1 MDAEQ
6 FDSVAKVL
14 GQSNS
19 RRGVVRTLTGAALGG
34 ILVAVGVGEAG
45 AKKKHGAGGRVTAE
59 GRKCKD
65 GQPLCGKGKN
75 ACCTG
80 GKTCLGGLCVTTP
93 CVPNCTDK
101 CGGASDGCS
110 GTCDAACQTCIAHR
124 VSCDPTGTACCA
136 NLSCLPDPYAVL
148 GFGDLCGGRLC
159 YGTTGHPCSDP
170 CDCATGGCTSNGP
183 DVPGT
188 CP

>member
-110 GTCDAACQTCIAHR
+110 GTCDAACQTCIGDR
-124 VSCDPTGTACCA
+124 VSCVQGGTACCEGH
-136 NLSCLPDPYAVL
+136 SCQADP
-148 GFGDLCGGRLC
+148 FGGLCASAGWSGTRCCRQPGQPCDDLCQC
-159 YGTTGHPCSDP
+159 CS
-170 CDCATGGCTSNGP
+170 GGCTYSG
-183 DVPGT
+183 GST
-188 CP
+188 QGFC